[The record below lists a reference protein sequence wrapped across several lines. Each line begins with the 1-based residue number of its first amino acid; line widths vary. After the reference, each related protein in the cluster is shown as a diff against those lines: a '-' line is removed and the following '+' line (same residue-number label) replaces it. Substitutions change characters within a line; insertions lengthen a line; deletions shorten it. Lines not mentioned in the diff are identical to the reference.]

1 MKATKKAL
9 DQVRKKLWENPEI
22 IGNLF
27 PDEEWEKHQEQG
39 ILDQETQDQSY
50 VFILQR
56 IKATT
61 QRKRL
66 FAFTKYA
73 AAASI
78 ICVAGWMW
86 WSLPITMPIPQ
97 TTAVLVTANKQVT
110 MPTNNWVL
118 ETNNSRKVMK
128 IQLPDASVVKLY
140 PEASLKY
147 QQTFNATSRTVYLSG
162 KAYFKVKRNTKKP
175 FSVIAG
181 DLNTTALGTS
191 FTINSREKG
200 QKTAVQL
207 HTGKI
212 VVRPESSSS
221 VFKPIYLSTAESGLI
236 YDRQK
241 QLSTMLTPKLPV
253 VARPV
258 ASLTREGSVLIM
270 KNIPLHEVLSLLSD
284 TYQVKIHAEA
294 KEISHITFT
303 GTVDTNL
310 EQIENVLQ
318 TIALINNMTIVKEE
332 DQTYSL
338 KKQIIN
344 RLSK

>member
-1 MKATKKAL
+1 MKATKEDL
-9 DQVRKKLWENPEI
+9 DQDKKKLWENPEI
-22 IGNLF
+22 ISELF
-27 PDEEWEKHQEQG
+27 PDAEWQKHQAQG
-39 ILDQETQDQSY
+39 VLDQDTQDQSY
-50 VFILQR
+50 AYILQR
-56 IKATT
+56 ISATT
-61 QRKRL
+61 RRKRL
-66 FAFTKYA
+66 FAITKYA

-78 ICVAGWMW
+78 ICIAGWMW
-86 WSLPITMPIPQ
+86 WSAPIAMPIPQ
-97 TTAVLVTANKQVT
+97 TTAVLVTAKKQLT
-110 MPTNNWVL
+110 MPANHWVL
-118 ETNNSRKVMK
+118 ATNDSRSVKK

-140 PEASLKY
+140 PQASLRY
-147 QQTFNATSRTVYLSG
+147 QQSFNATSRTVYLSG
-162 KAYFKVKRNTKKP
+162 KAYFKVKRNTEKP

-181 DLNTTALGTS
+181 DLKTTALGTS

-200 QKTAVQL
+200 QKTAVLL

-212 VVRPESSSS
+212 VVRPESISS
-221 VFKPIYLSTAESGLI
+221 VFKPVYLSTAESGLI

-241 QLSTMLTPKLPV
+241 QLTTMLVPKPPV
-253 VARPV
+253 VARPL

-318 TIALINNMTIVKEE
+318 TIGLINNMIIIKEE

-338 KKQIIN
+338 KKQVIN
-344 RLSK
+344 KLSK